1 MSYHIEVSGLE
12 GQSGLRSPLARAA
25 QKSLSLSDRN
35 TGGLSIKLTDDETMS
50 EYHAQYL
57 GEEKTTDVL
66 SFPLGEIDP
75 DTGMPYYGD
84 ILISL
89 PQAQRQAEAAGHP
102 LQAELTLLVV
112 HGVLHL
118 LGYDHADSETQAGMW
133 QKQEEILSALG
144 VEIEGPYQNGT

>member
-12 GQSGLRSPLARAA
+12 GQSELHSPLAEAA
-25 QKSLSLSDRN
+25 IKTLSLSGRN
-35 TGGLSIKLTDDETMS
+35 TGGLSIKLTDDETMR
-50 EYHAQYL
+50 EFHAQYL

-75 DTGMPYYGD
+75 ETGRPYYGD

-89 PQAQRQAEAAGHP
+89 PQAQRQADAAGHS
-102 LQAELTLLVV
+102 LQAELALLVV

-118 LGYDHADSETQAGMW
+118 LGHDHADSEAESAMW
-133 QKQEEILSALG
+133 QKQDEALRELG
-144 VEIEGPYQNGT
+144 IEIETTYQDET